1 MMHAPTERE
10 VCNDRQAPPAVRS
23 VQGVIRNCLQK
34 LWIAPIAHWQTGSRL
49 PPLSSL
55 GVAWL
60 FLLLHCPSQGRLSRS
75 SFLRLDILMYNAGEA
90 FTRES
95 EVLKPP
101 MHLKP
106 PDLRHQGPVVITGTW
121 VPFDV
126 PHAPTRRSQSLSS
139 LTS

>member
-1 MMHAPTERE
+1 MVQIYRDRWCCNSAALQPTHERSESNDNCSEDLTPAKGMKLSTEE
-10 VCNDRQAPPAVRS
+10 VKAYDDFAAIDDRQAPQVVRS

-75 SFLRLDILMYNAGEA
+75 SFLRLDILMYNAREA

-95 EVLKPP
+95 EV
-101 MHLKP
+101 
-106 PDLRHQGPVVITGTW
+106 
-121 VPFDV
+121 
-126 PHAPTRRSQSLSS
+126 
-139 LTS
+139 